1 VFLDKVNIRI
11 ASGRGGNGARTFRQE
26 KFVACGGPDGGDG
39 GRGGD
44 VYLLASNDL
53 NTLLDFKYKS
63 FFKAEDGERGGRAH
77 CSGKSGEDLII
88 KVPVGTVVRDN
99 NAELTI
105 ADLRKDGDKVL
116 IAQGG
121 RGGRGNARFKSN
133 TLRVPNFSEPGE
145 AAIERELELELKM
158 IADVGIIGFPNAGK
172 STFISKLSAA
182 KPKIA
187 DYAFTTITP
196 NLGVVKK
203 QSGDSY
209 VMADIPGLIEGAS
222 EGKGLGHQFLRHI
235 ERTKVLIHMIDVW
248 GLIATNIDEYSTKA
262 HEDSLNNFVQL
273 NYELAYYSPKLKD
286 RKQIIVLNKIE
297 GYPQDELIKL
307 VRRFEEYTGLK
318 LASYEDIDSD
328 SNFIALFTIS
338 AVTGEGLRELRQF
351 IELALDKLE
360 SPFEEIEL
368 DDDTIATNHDDS
380 HFTILKQDQS
390 DSSVKWQVS
399 CGKLERLMKITDIT
413 DLDSLQHLFYVT
425 RAIGIIEEIKSRGA
439 EEGDLLNID
448 GVDFEV
454 TDAVLL

>member
-1 VFLDKVNIRI
+1 VFLDKVSIKI
-11 ASGRGGNGARTFRQE
+11 ASGRGGNGAKTFRQE

-39 GRGGD
+39 GKGGD
-44 VYLLASNDL
+44 VYLLASTDL
-53 NTLLDFKYKS
+53 STLLDFKYKS
-63 FFKAEDGERGGRAH
+63 FFKAEDGDRGGRAN
-77 CSGKSGEDLII
+77 CSGKSGDDLVI
-88 KVPVGTVVRDN
+88 KVPLGTVVRDI

-145 AAIERELELELKM
+145 AAIERQLELELKM

-222 EGKGLGHQFLRHI
+222 EGKGLGHQFLKHI

-248 GLIATNIDEYSTKA
+248 GLMASNIDEFSAKA
-262 HEDSLNNFVQL
+262 HEDPLNNFIQL

-297 GYPQDELIKL
+297 GYPRDELNKL
-307 VRRFEEYTGLK
+307 VQRFEEYTGLE
-318 LASYEDIDSD
+318 LSSFQDIDSD

-338 AVTGEGLRELRQF
+338 AVTGEGINELRQY
-351 IELALDKLE
+351 IDLALDKLE

-368 DDDTIATNHDDS
+368 DEDTIATNHDDS
-380 HFTILKQDQS
+380 NFSIIKQDQS
-390 DSSVKWQVS
+390 DGSIKWQVS

-413 DLDSLQHLFYVT
+413 DLDSLQHLFYT
-425 RAIGIIEEIKSRGA
+425 TKAIGIIEEIKSRGA